1 MKKKLRVIVY
11 GILLIF
17 AFVTA
22 YLYGRNEVTR
32 EREQALQVLKREINS
47 SWGLTKIEI
56 DMLNESTQSYI
67 DRRKLKP
74 GEKLPPSELAKE
86 NPVLRE
92 MLKKMK
98 TFYYIKSF
106 PATSGEYSTKATAII
121 AINNKVPKEGEKYAY
136 GAIEHNYEIFGST
149 YSIYPQD
156 GFAISIIRR
165 ALKAYAKTLDGE
177 KE

>member
-1 MKKKLRVIVY
+1 MLV
-11 GILLIF
+11 LF

-22 YLYGRNEVTR
+22 YLYGRNEITR
-32 EREQALQVLKREINS
+32 KREQALQVLKREINS
-47 SWGLTKIEI
+47 NWGLTKIEI

-67 DRRKLKP
+67 ERKKLKP
-74 GEKLPPSELAKE
+74 GEKLPPQELAKE

-98 TFYYIKSF
+98 TFYYIKTF
-106 PATSGEYSTKATAII
+106 PATSGEYSTKATTII

-136 GAIEHNYEIFGST
+136 GAIEHNYEIFGSN

-156 GFAISIIRR
+156 EFSISIIRR
-165 ALKAYAKTLDGE
+165 ALKAYSKTLDGE
-177 KE
+177 KK